1 MYDARAEAAH
11 IEAAPCITTGLL
23 GRGRWQRIRHIK
35 DPVHHTERVI
45 SMRPEDRAQLD
56 RMFNPRGLA
65 LFGGLSTAF
74 SFGQLVVLSQ
84 LRYGYKG
91 GFYPISEKGGEILGF
106 KIYGSLGEVKG
117 PVDLAAISVPA
128 KAVSAVLRDCLDHG
142 VAGVQIHSAGF
153 SETGEE
159 EGAALEAEVA
169 SIGTNRLRIL
179 GPNCFGIHSPRGG
192 ITLLPGHGFSKEA
205 GPVAL
210 ISQSG
215 GVATEFGY
223 EAQFMGLSLSKVI
236 SYGNGCDLD
245 AVELLDYLAD
255 DPETGY
261 IAAYLEGLRD
271 GQRFLEILK
280 NVTPKKPVV
289 IWKAGFTPLGGRA
302 ALSHTGSM
310 AGEDMVWKGVLNQ
323 AGAAS
328 VQGLDQMMDTLVALK
343 YLRKR
348 GRRIALLGGGGALGV
363 FSSDLAYHWGLE
375 IPKFSEKTQKRL
387 KVFFPA
393 PGNSMANPLDTGSP
407 AVPMETVQALSREIL
422 TREPVDVLII
432 IMLLRTLEVDI
443 PTFYEM
449 NDQEPP
455 PRGSYL
461 QSLVEPLAQLREET
475 GKDLVMVLDNR
486 TYHLED
492 MGVEAVSRQMRQRF
506 QGVGIPVYSS
516 AERALRGISYALKI
530 KLSHQK

>member
-1 MYDARAEAAH
+1 
-11 IEAAPCITTGLL
+11 
-23 GRGRWQRIRHIK
+23 
-35 DPVHHTERVI
+35 
-45 SMRPEDRAQLD
+45 MRPEERAELD

-65 LFGGLSTAF
+65 LFGGVSTAF

-91 GFYPISEKGGEILGF
+91 GFYPISEKGGEISGF
-106 KIYGSLGEVKG
+106 KIYRSLGEVRG

-128 KAVSAVLRDCLDHG
+128 KAVPAVLHECLDHG

-159 EGAALEAEVA
+159 QGAALEAEVA
-169 SIGTNRLRIL
+169 RIGANGLRVL
-179 GPNCFGIHSPRGG
+179 GPNCFGIHSPRAG
-192 ITLLPGHGFSKEA
+192 ITLLPGHGFSKEP

-223 EAQFMGLSLSKVI
+223 EAQFMGLGLSKVI

-261 IAAYLEGLRD
+261 IAAYLEGVKD
-271 GQRFLEILK
+271 GRRFLEILRSAARR
-280 NVTPKKPVV
+280 KPVV
-289 IWKAGFTPLGGRA
+289 LWKAGLTPLGSRA

-310 AGEDMVWKGVLNQ
+310 AGEDMVWEGVLTQ

-343 YLRKR
+343 YLKNR

-363 FSSDLAYHWGLE
+363 FGSDLAYHWGLE
-375 IPKFSEKTQKRL
+375 IPKFSEETQKRL

-407 AVPMETVQALSREIL
+407 AVPTETVQALAREIL

-432 IMLLRTLEVDI
+432 IMLLRTLEVDL
-443 PTFYEM
+443 PTFSGM
-449 NDQEPP
+449 NEQEPP

-475 GKDLVMVLDNR
+475 GKDLVMVLNNR
-486 TYHLED
+486 TYQPED
-492 MGVEAVSRQMRQRF
+492 VGVEALSRQMRQRF
-506 QGVGIPVYSS
+506 QEVGIPVYSS
-516 AERALRGISYALKI
+516 TERALCGMSYALTTRLGHKR
-530 KLSHQK
+530 

>member
-1 MYDARAEAAH
+1 
-11 IEAAPCITTGLL
+11 
-23 GRGRWQRIRHIK
+23 
-35 DPVHHTERVI
+35 
-45 SMRPEDRAQLD
+45 MRPEERSQLD

-65 LFGGLSTAF
+65 MFGGVSTAF

-84 LRYGYKG
+84 IRYGYKG
-91 GFYPISEKGGEILGF
+91 GFYPISQKGGEISGF
-106 KIYGSLGEVKG
+106 KIYRRLSEVNG
-117 PVDLAAISVPA
+117 PVDLAQISVPA
-128 KAVSAVLRDCLDHG
+128 KAVPAVLRDCVDHG

-153 SETGEE
+153 SETGEK
-159 EGAALEAEVA
+159 EGAALEAELA
-169 SIGTNRLRIL
+169 RIGAKGLRIL

-192 ITLLPGHGFSKEA
+192 ITLLPGHGFSKEP

-223 EAQFMGLSLSKVI
+223 EAQFMGLGLSKVI

-261 IAAYLEGLRD
+261 IAAYLEGVRD
-271 GQRFLEILK
+271 GRRFFQILRS
-280 NVTPKKPVV
+280 VTPKKPVV
-289 IWKAGFTPLGGRA
+289 IWKAGLTPLGGRA

-310 AGEDMVWKGVLNQ
+310 AGEDRVWRGILSQ
-323 AGAAS
+323 TGAAS

-343 YLRKR
+343 YLKNR
-348 GRRIALLGGGGALGV
+348 GRRIALLGGGGAIGV
-363 FSSDLAYHWGLE
+363 FSSDRAYRWGLE

-407 AVPMETVQALSREIL
+407 ALPMETIQALAREIL

-432 IMLLRTLEVDI
+432 IMLLRTLEVDM
-443 PTFYEM
+443 PTFLEM
-449 NDQEPP
+449 NEQKSL
-455 PRGSYL
+455 PRGSYFKGM
-461 QSLVEPLAQLREET
+461 VEPLSELMEET
-475 GKDLVMVLDNR
+475 GKGLVMVLDNR
-486 TYHLED
+486 TYQPED
-492 MGVEAVSRQMRQRF
+492 VAVEAVSREIRQRF
-506 QGVGIPVYSS
+506 QTVGIPVYSS
-516 AERALRGISYALKI
+516 AERALRGISYALAMP
-530 KLSHQK
+530 

>member
-1 MYDARAEAAH
+1 
-11 IEAAPCITTGLL
+11 
-23 GRGRWQRIRHIK
+23 
-35 DPVHHTERVI
+35 
-45 SMRPEDRAQLD
+45 MRPEERAELD

-65 LFGGLSTAF
+65 LFGGVSTAF

-91 GFYPISEKGGEILGF
+91 GFYPISEKGGEISGF
-106 KIYGSLGEVKG
+106 KIYRSLGEVRG

-128 KAVSAVLRDCLDHG
+128 KAVPAVLHECLDHG

-159 EGAALEAEVA
+159 QGAALEAEVA
-169 SIGTNRLRIL
+169 RIGANGLRVL
-179 GPNCFGIHSPRGG
+179 GPNCFGIHSPRAG
-192 ITLLPGHGFSKEA
+192 ITLLPGHGFSQEP

-223 EAQFMGLSLSKVI
+223 EAQFMGLGLSKVI

-261 IAAYLEGLRD
+261 IAAYLEGVKD
-271 GQRFLEILK
+271 GRRFLEILRSAARR
-280 NVTPKKPVV
+280 KPVV
-289 IWKAGFTPLGGRA
+289 LWKAGLTPLGSRA

-310 AGEDMVWKGVLNQ
+310 AGEDMVWEGVLTQ

-343 YLRKR
+343 YLKNR

-363 FSSDLAYHWGLE
+363 FGSDLAYHWGLE
-375 IPKFSEKTQKRL
+375 IPKFSEETQKRL

-407 AVPMETVQALSREIL
+407 AVPTETVQALAREIL

-432 IMLLRTLEVDI
+432 IMLLRTLEVDL
-443 PTFYEM
+443 PTFSGM
-449 NDQEPP
+449 NEQEPP

-475 GKDLVMVLDNR
+475 GKDLVMVLNNR
-486 TYHLED
+486 TYQPED
-492 MGVEAVSRQMRQRF
+492 VGVEALSRQMRQRF
-506 QGVGIPVYSS
+506 QEVGIPVYSS
-516 AERALRGISYALKI
+516 TERALCGMSYALTTRLGHKR
-530 KLSHQK
+530 

>member
-1 MYDARAEAAH
+1 
-11 IEAAPCITTGLL
+11 
-23 GRGRWQRIRHIK
+23 
-35 DPVHHTERVI
+35 
-45 SMRPEDRAQLD
+45 MRPEERGQLD

-65 LFGGLSTAF
+65 MFGGVSTAF

-84 LRYGYKG
+84 IRYGYKG
-91 GFYPISEKGGEILGF
+91 GFYPISQKGGEISGF
-106 KIYGSLGEVKG
+106 KIYRRLSEVNG
-117 PVDLAAISVPA
+117 PVDLAQISVPA
-128 KAVSAVLRDCLDHG
+128 MAVPAVLRDCVEHG

-153 SETGEE
+153 SETGEK
-159 EGAALEAEVA
+159 EGAALEAELA
-169 SIGTNRLRIL
+169 RIGAKALRIL

-192 ITLLPGHGFSKEA
+192 ITLLPGHGFSREP

-223 EAQFMGLSLSKVI
+223 EAQFMGLGLSKVI

-261 IAAYLEGLRD
+261 IAAYLEGVGDGRRFFQILRS
-271 GQRFLEILK
+271 
-280 NVTPKKPVV
+280 VTAKKPVV
-289 IWKAGFTPLGGRA
+289 VWKAALTPLGGRA

-310 AGEDMVWKGVLNQ
+310 AGEDRVWEGVLTQ
-323 AGAAS
+323 CGAAP

-343 YLRKR
+343 YLRNR

-363 FSSDLAYHWGLE
+363 FSSDRAYYWGLE

-407 AVPMETVQALSREIL
+407 AVPMETVQALAREIL

-432 IMLLRTLEVDI
+432 IMLLRTLEVDM
-443 PTFYEM
+443 PTFSEM
-449 NDQEPP
+449 NQQEPP
-455 PRGSYL
+455 QGGSYL
-461 QSLVEPLAQLREET
+461 QSLVDPLAQLREET

-486 TYHLED
+486 TYQPED
-492 MGVEAVSRQMRQRF
+492 VRVEAISRQMRQRF
-506 QGVGIPVYSS
+506 QDVGIPVYAS
-516 AERALRGISYALKI
+516 AERALRGISYALAI
-530 KLSHQK
+530 P